1 MPGLQGVTL
10 APILGALVAPRRQR
24 PVVRVRPAPWMVA
37 TFLARALQGDAL
49 CRAVHESSAQ
59 LLALL
64 VEDGSDPR
72 CDEAITLAIAL
83 RDRAAELPEAD
94 RAPVVVALLRDLL
107 DDAPT
112 RTAVDFDRALVA
124 AAHRCGTTPTAR
136 HRGLA
141 VEIRAAVVW

>member
-1 MPGLQGVTL
+1 MRGLQGVTL
-10 APILGALVAPRRQR
+10 ASVLGALAAPRRR
-24 PVVRVRPAPWMVA
+24 PLPLVRLRPEPWMVA
-37 TFLARALQGDAL
+37 AFLARALQGDAL
-49 CRAVHESSAQ
+49 CRAVHEASAQ

-72 CDEAITLAIAL
+72 CDEAIALAIAL
-83 RDRAAELPEAD
+83 RDRAAELPPED

-112 RTAVDFDRALVA
+112 RV
-124 AAHRCGTTPTAR
+124 
-136 HRGLA
+136 A

>member
-1 MPGLQGVTL
+1 MTL
-10 APILGALVAPRRQR
+10 ATVLGALVAPRRQR
-24 PVVRVRPAPWMVA
+24 PLVRVRPAPWMIA
-37 TFLARALQGDAL
+37 TFLARALQGDDL

-64 VEDGSDPR
+64 VEDGDDPR

-112 RTAVDFDRALVA
+112 RIAVDFDRALVA
-124 AAHRCGTTPTAR
+124 AAARCNTTPTAR

>member
-1 MPGLQGVTL
+1 MTL
-10 APILGALVAPRRQR
+10 ATVLGALVAPRRQR

-49 CRAVHESSAQ
+49 CRAVHEASAQ

-72 CDEAITLAIAL
+72 CDEAIALAIAL
-83 RDRAAELPEAD
+83 RDRAAELPPED

-112 RTAVDFDRALVA
+112 RVAVDFDRALVA

-136 HRGLA
+136 HRELA
-141 VEIRAAVVW
+141 AGIAAEVMK